1 MRSPSMRT
9 STRDP
14 PREEVAAAR
23 NTSATMERDLEEEE
37 EEEVEEI
44 MSGSTWRG
52 QNTKKELL
60 FPIEQL
66 LNSPL
71 KTLTDALP
79 LL

>member
-1 MRSPSMRT
+1 MAGRTTTTARSMRASVTVMRSPSMRT

-44 MSGSTWRG
+44 MSGST
-52 QNTKKELL
+52 
-60 FPIEQL
+60 
-66 LNSPL
+66 
-71 KTLTDALP
+71 
-79 LL
+79 